1 MNDDIKTILSLT
13 DRFHCAMQQERRYF
27 MIEEL
32 KKRGR
37 PPLPKSSA
45 APAAAETPVAREV
58 RIRQVPAVR
67 RAAAILHLLARHGEG
82 LTVSR
87 LARELEMIPSTC
99 LHIMRELTAAH
110 LVAFEPK
117 GKVYRLG
124 LEILSLASQL
134 SSHDVF
140 IQGAQ
145 PRLSQFAH
153 DYGVSASAQQR
164 EGDEVVVVA
173 AVVASEGLASP
184 LGRRGP
190 CLSAAAGRL
199 YAASTGWTDA
209 QLRAHFERVRWQNRP
224 DFAAWMDEVRLA
236 KETGYAI
243 DEGQFRLGVTS
254 IAAGIADRHG
264 HVRHTISINVISAQ
278 MDDKRRSNFIH
289 ALKLMAAEITS
300 ACQ

>member
-1 MNDDIKTILSLT
+1 
-13 DRFHCAMQQERRYF
+13 

-45 APAAAETPVAREV
+45 ATAAAKTPAARVV

-124 LEILSLASQL
+124 LEILGLANQL

-243 DEGQFRLGVTS
+243 DDGQFRLGVTS

-264 HVRHTISINVISAQ
+264 HVQHTISINVISAQ

-289 ALKLMAAEITS
+289 ALKLMAVEITS

>member
-1 MNDDIKTILSLT
+1 
-13 DRFHCAMQQERRYF
+13 

-37 PPLPKSSA
+37 PPLPKSRA
-45 APAAAETPVAREV
+45 ATAAAETPVAREV

-87 LARELEMIPSTC
+87 LARELEIIPSTC
-99 LHIMRELTAAH
+99 LHIMRELTGAH

-124 LEILSLASQL
+124 LEILSLANQL

-140 IQGAQ
+140 IQSAQ
-145 PRLSQFAH
+145 PRLGQFAH

-184 LGRRGP
+184 LGRRVP

-236 KETGYAI
+236 NETGYAI
-243 DEGQFRLGVTS
+243 DEGQFRLGVSS

-264 HVRHTISINVISAQ
+264 HVQHTISINVISAQ